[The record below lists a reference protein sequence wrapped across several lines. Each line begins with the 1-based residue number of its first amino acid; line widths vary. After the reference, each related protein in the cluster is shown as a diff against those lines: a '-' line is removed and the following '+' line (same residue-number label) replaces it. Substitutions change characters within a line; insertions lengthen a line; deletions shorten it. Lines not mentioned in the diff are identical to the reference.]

1 MNGEANSPYF
11 DHAAE
16 KRVVGILLVEPQP
29 RVQDVLDELEPDMF
43 HDMPAASVIKA
54 MKQLRAARRGVDLV
68 TVNDQLSKN
77 GDAGALD
84 YAVDAAGDWTPPTQI
99 GEYVNI
105 IRQCHMRRQ
114 LRILSGNITYA
125 SADATQ
131 DPNAILTDARTRL
144 ANIAENFKPAQEQ
157 RDGSVLAVAVR
168 AMSALQEQA
177 AGRLKPLKTGFNELD
192 KLTGGF
198 FGGEIL
204 VIGARPGTG
213 KTAIAL
219 ELTRRF
225 LEAGKAGLFASLEMS
240 DTQLANRMIAAY
252 GGINGMRLRQAETLT
267 ENEWDAIADA
277 VGYIGN
283 QRLWISERVRTV
295 DQLRN
300 DLLKAREKWG
310 GLDFAVVDYIQLMGG
325 NSTSGR
331 MANRNQE
338 VGKIS
343 RELKILAVEQNIV
356 LIVLSQLNREGTE
369 RPTINQL
376 RESGQIEQDA
386 DMIMLLY
393 SPQKADDVR
402 PQEMVEQWR
411 RMTAHGSRLV
421 ECILAKA
428 RNGMNGVTLLE
439 FVPGLMRYLPIG
451 G

>member
-84 YAVDAAGDWTPPTQI
+84 YAVDAAGGWTPPTQI

-105 IRQCHMRRQ
+105 IRQCHVRRQ

-144 ANIAENFKPAQEQ
+144 ANIAENSKPAQEQ

-192 KLTGGF
+192 KLTGGL

-331 MANRNQE
+331 MENRNQE

>member
-1 MNGEANSPYF
+1 MNGEENSLYY

-16 KRVVGILLVEPQP
+16 KRVVGILLDEPQP
-29 RVQDVLDELEPDMF
+29 RVQDVLNELEPAMF
-43 HDMPAASVIKA
+43 HDPPAAAVIKT

-68 TVNDQLSKN
+68 TVNDQLQTN

-84 YAVDAAGDWTPPTQI
+84 YTVDAAGDWTPPAQI
-99 GEYVNI
+99 GEYVSI
-105 IRQCHMRRQ
+105 IKRCHMRRQ
-114 LRILSGNITYA
+114 LRILSRNITYA
-125 SADATQ
+125 SADAARN
-131 DPNAILTDARTRL
+131 PNEILAEARTRL
-144 ANIAENFKPAQEQ
+144 ANIAESSKPAQEQ
-157 RDGSVLAVAVR
+157 RDGSALAVAVR
-168 AMSALQEQA
+168 ALSELQDQA
-177 AGRLKPLKTGFNELD
+177 SGKRKPLKTGFSELD
-192 KLTGGF
+192 KLTGGL

-219 ELTRRF
+219 ELTRHF
-225 LEAGKAGLFASLEMS
+225 MDAGKAGLFASLEMS

-267 ENEWDAIADA
+267 EAEWDVIADA
-277 VGYIGN
+277 VGYMSN

-295 DQLRN
+295 DQLRD

-331 MANRNQE
+331 MENRNQE

-393 SPQKADDVR
+393 SPTKADDVR

-411 RMTAHGSRLV
+411 RMTARGSRLV

-439 FVPGLMRYLPIG
+439 FMPGLMRYLPIG

>member
-1 MNGEANSPYF
+1 
-11 DHAAE
+11 
-16 KRVVGILLVEPQP
+16 
-29 RVQDVLDELEPDMF
+29 
-43 HDMPAASVIKA
+43 
-54 MKQLRAARRGVDLV
+54 
-68 TVNDQLSKN
+68 
-77 GDAGALD
+77 
-84 YAVDAAGDWTPPTQI
+84 
-99 GEYVNI
+99 
-105 IRQCHMRRQ
+105 
-114 LRILSGNITYA
+114 
-125 SADATQ
+125 
-131 DPNAILTDARTRL
+131 
-144 ANIAENFKPAQEQ
+144 
-157 RDGSVLAVAVR
+157 
-168 AMSALQEQA
+168 
-177 AGRLKPLKTGFNELD
+177 
-192 KLTGGF
+192 
-198 FGGEIL
+198 
-204 VIGARPGTG
+204 
-213 KTAIAL
+213 
-219 ELTRRF
+219 
-225 LEAGKAGLFASLEMS
+225 MS
-240 DTQLANRMIAAY
+240 DTQLANRMIAAS

-267 ENEWDAIADA
+267 EAEWDVIADA

-331 MANRNQE
+331 MENRNQE

-393 SPQKADDVR
+393 SPTKADDVR

-439 FVPGLMRYLPIG
+439 FVPGIMRYLPIG